1 MRLIN
6 LVLSALFF
14 LIGVAI
20 TVLLCVI
27 IIVFGVLT
35 FYADAYTAVQV
46 ITWAMIVALIIPV
59 FFMGMIAF
67 YSFEYSAHLFDST
80 KPNPLAVS

>member
-14 LIGVAI
+14 SIGAAI
-20 TVLLCVI
+20 TVFLIVV

-35 FYADAYTAVQV
+35 FYADAYTVVQV

-59 FFMGMIAF
+59 FFMGMLAF
-67 YSFEYSAHLFDST
+67 YSFEYAAHLFALT
-80 KPNPLAVS
+80 KPNSLAAA